1 METFGNTIFPK
12 FKCYFKCDICNIETC
27 SKKDYTK
34 HLLTRKHIKASISC
48 EIGEKSVEK
57 PPLYTCSNCSKT
69 YSSRSG
75 LWKHHKL
82 CKIGAI
88 NTYKAII
95 NDSITVADKSESYS
109 NDIRRFLAEPSFNK
123 VVF

>member
-1 METFGNTIFPK
+1 METRFFPNLSAILSAIFVTLK
-12 FKCYFKCDICNIETC
+12 HVA
-27 SKKDYTK
+27 KKDYTK

-57 PPLYTCSNCSKT
+57 SPLYTCSNCSKT

-82 CKIGAI
+82 CKIGG
-88 NTYKAII
+88 
-95 NDSITVADKSESYS
+95 DFWQSPLS
-109 NDIRRFLAEPSFNK
+109 NKL
-123 VVF
+123 VF

>member
-1 METFGNTIFPK
+1 METFGNTIFPN

-57 PPLYTCSNCSKT
+57 SPL
-69 YSSRSG
+69 
-75 LWKHHKL
+75 
-82 CKIGAI
+82 
-88 NTYKAII
+88 
-95 NDSITVADKSESYS
+95 
-109 NDIRRFLAEPSFNK
+109 
-123 VVF
+123 